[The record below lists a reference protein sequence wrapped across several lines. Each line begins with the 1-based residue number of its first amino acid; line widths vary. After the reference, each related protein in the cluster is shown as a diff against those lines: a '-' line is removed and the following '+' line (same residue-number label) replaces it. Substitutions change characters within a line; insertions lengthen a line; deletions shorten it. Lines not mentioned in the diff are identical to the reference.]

1 MTYQV
6 SPSIGFLESR
16 LLCNVNQD
24 GGRPVQRS
32 VVFVGCLL
40 KKLTDFDSNSNM
52 IIFLKRLVIF
62 QPLFVSF

>member
-1 MTYQV
+1 MFVLANGHLSISHATVHLAFYDVQV

-24 GGRPVQRS
+24 GGRPVQRF

-40 KKLTDFDSNSNM
+40 KKTD
-52 IIFLKRLVIF
+52 
-62 QPLFVSF
+62 